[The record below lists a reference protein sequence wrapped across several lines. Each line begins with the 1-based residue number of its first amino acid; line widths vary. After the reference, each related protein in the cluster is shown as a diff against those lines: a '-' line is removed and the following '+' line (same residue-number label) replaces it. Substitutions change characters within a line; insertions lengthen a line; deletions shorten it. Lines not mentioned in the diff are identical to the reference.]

1 MSITRTTHRTVTFFH
16 PFHLSCHEGLL
27 PAGEYDVDTLEKLDT
42 EAATRSYIKLE
53 CHLHLWSDGDTRRS
67 GKQDQ
72 GEKVLT
78 VNPRDLEAALALDSD
93 PLREDERNK
102 MIKSFGGLPENDAA

>member
-1 MSITRTTHRTVTFFH
+1 MTSI
-16 PFHLSCHEGLL
+16 HLKSLIQR
-27 PAGEYDVDTLEKLDT
+27 PQ
-42 EAATRSYIKLE
+42 R
-53 CHLHLWSDGDTRRS
+53 
-67 GKQDQ
+67 
-72 GEKVLT
+72 EKVLT